1 MQVLIILIWFSSE
14 ISVMLMS
21 IELLSP
27 GTDDVSWL
35 SLDVPTLIV
44 EGRDGGFPY
53 ACFCPSF
60 ASIFRGTSSSSSS
73 LSLWIRSLGSVVTR
87 FTPLMKSLLCFLELG
102 FKAVMPAAVSC
113 GIDAMVVFVL
123 ACCWKNFPIVRQ
135 ILNTENP
142 VCGIVFFATIWI
154 SYQVPSWY
162 VGSTHSCRVF
172 KFWIHTTPPFIF
184 YIHQKCTES
193 TRTIWMHAF
202 PNFCLV
208 NLCPVIFQHLIF
220 TSLVLFKTF
229 SSKCCPQRHPC
240 SSVKTPSAW
249 SSTRNHFPIKQH
261 IHSILIET
269 SGAIIS
275 LWRNHT
281 LQQHMGLLLHTV
293 AVFTRM
299 GISHAQ
305 VTRGLP
311 F

>member
-1 MQVLIILIWFSSE
+1 
-14 ISVMLMS
+14 MLMS
-21 IELLSP
+21 TMLLSP

-35 SLDVPTLIV
+35 SLDFPTLIV

-53 ACFCPSF
+53 ACFCPCF
-60 ASIFRGTSSSSSS
+60 VSIFGGTTSSSSS
-73 LSLWIRSLGSVVTR
+73 LWIRSSGFVVTGC
-87 FTPLMKSLLCFLELG
+87 TPFMKSLLCFLELG
-102 FKAVMPAAVSC
+102 FKTVMPAAVSC
-113 GIDAMVVFVL
+113 AIDAMVVFVVL
-123 ACCWKNFPIVRQ
+123 PCCVKNFPIVRQ

-208 NLCPVIFQHLIF
+208 NLCLSCHPLSTSHFHF
-220 TSLVLFKTF
+220 TRPLQNPFFKTF
-229 SSKCCPQRHPC
+229 SSKCCPLLPQRHPR

-249 SSTRNHFPIKQH
+249 ISTRNPFPIKQH

-293 AVFTRM
+293 AVFMRM